1 MRVDTKQHFL
11 LPVTSGTDALCCPRH
26 CELVRLVPL
35 GNEKSNG
42 GTANLVCGFAGT
54 RSNEEI
60 APIRA
65 IRPVGRGALL
75 DRRRMGAAVV

>member
-11 LPVTSGTDALCCPRH
+11 LPVPSGTDALCCPRH

-42 GTANLVCGFAGT
+42 GTANLVCGRAQGHLARQPHGDAMTGTDGVAGEVC
-54 RSNEEI
+54 RQ
-60 APIRA
+60 PL
-65 IRPVGRGALL
+65 RGN
-75 DRRRMGAAVV
+75 G